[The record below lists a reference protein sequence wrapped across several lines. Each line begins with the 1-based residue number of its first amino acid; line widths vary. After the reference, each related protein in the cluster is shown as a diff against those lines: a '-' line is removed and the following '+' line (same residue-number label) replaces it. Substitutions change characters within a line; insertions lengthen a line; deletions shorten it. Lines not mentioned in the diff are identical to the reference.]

1 MSSPIHSRLKAA
13 LATAL
18 FGLAVAGCTETSTGT
33 GPTPDVTVSGSGS
46 GSASVPVDATPGGPL
61 ASCVTGDW
69 RSTGVSGTAEAGT
82 ASARL
87 DGGGGVAFKVGPAGE
102 TTVDFTG
109 MQPVSFTV
117 AVGGTDV
124 VGSFT
129 YAGTVTGSIQTSGG
143 AAATAGVWEPVGN
156 VDWGQTR
163 VTVDLTKP
171 VRVRPLDNAR
181 IGDYAGD
188 SANQSGNVVDV
199 DPLLGTGRYECR
211 GDSLVLS
218 PDPDGG
224 VLTWTLE
231 RA

>member
-1 MSSPIHSRLKAA
+1 
-13 LATAL
+13 
-18 FGLAVAGCTETSTGT
+18 VA
-33 GPTPDVTVSGSGS
+33 
-46 GSASVPVDATPGGPL
+46 
-61 ASCVTGDW
+61 GDW

-82 ASARL
+82 ASARV
-87 DGGGGVAFKVGPAGE
+87 DGGGGVAFKVGAAGE
-102 TTVDFTG
+102 TTVDFSG
-109 MQPVSFTV
+109 MQPVTFTV
-117 AVGGTDV
+117 AVAGTDV

-129 YAGTVTGSIQTSGG
+129 YAGTVTGTIQTSGG
-143 AAATAGVWEPVGN
+143 AGATSGVWAPVGD
-156 VDWGQTR
+156 VDWAQTR

-171 VRVRPLDNAR
+171 VRVRPLDNAA
-181 IGDYAGD
+181 IGDYIGD
-188 SANQSGNVVDV
+188 SANRSGNVVDV

>member
-1 MSSPIHSRLKAA
+1 MSSPVRSPKAA
-13 LATAL
+13 LAL
-18 FGLAVAGCTETSTGT
+18 GLLGLVVAGCTETSPGT
-33 GPTPDVTVSGSGS
+33 GPTPDVTVSASGS
-46 GSASVPVDATPGGPL
+46 GSASAPVDATPGGPL

-102 TTVDFTG
+102 TTVDFAG
-109 MQPVSFTV
+109 MQPVTFTV

-143 AAATAGVWEPVGN
+143 AAATSGVWEPVGD

-171 VRVRPLDNAR
+171 VRVRPLDDAR